1 MDKLDKFN
9 QAVMEIG
16 FNWRV
21 LFYFVAGIYV
31 LTTILAIGRESNT
44 ALLIISWIVVV
55 LGVVILTIFSGK
67 KEKSSSKSS
76 G

>member
-9 QAVMEIG
+9 QSVMEIG

-31 LTTILAIGRESNT
+31 LATILAIGGESNT

-55 LGVVILTIFSGK
+55 LGVIILTIFSGK
-67 KEKSSSKSS
+67 REKSVSESS
-76 G
+76 